1 MVAFPA
7 TCLSLLSITVN
18 ILKKYKPGMRDVRNK
33 TFANDR
39 TGKPPP
45 HPRQKTWLTTSRSE
59 NPGPLPSQVDY
70 EALFYKNYGEVAKE
84 YDKDYLKKY
93 GEDLDTT
100 LIFVGPASAYD
111 KQVLIR

>member
-1 MVAFPA
+1 LP
-7 TCLSLLSITVN
+7 T
-18 ILKKYKPGMRDVRNK
+18 
-33 TFANDR
+33 
-39 TGKPPP
+39 TGQVSFS

-70 EALFYKNYGEVAKE
+70 EAPFYANYRKVAEE

-100 LIFVGPASAYD
+100 LIFVGSTSGSD
-111 KQVLIR
+111 EHVLIR